1 MKIKNTKTKQKK
13 HQIIILGLKIN
24 IQKEYMEVLN
34 IIIMSNIIK
43 KSKFENILIINIELI
58 KD

>member
-1 MKIKNTKTKQKK
+1 
-13 HQIIILGLKIN
+13 
-24 IQKEYMEVLN
+24 MEVLN

-58 KD
+58 KDEKIF

>member
-1 MKIKNTKTKQKK
+1 
-13 HQIIILGLKIN
+13 
-24 IQKEYMEVLN
+24 MEVLN

-43 KSKFENILIINIELI
+43 KSKFENILIINIDLI

>member
-1 MKIKNTKTKQKK
+1 
-13 HQIIILGLKIN
+13 
-24 IQKEYMEVLN
+24 MEVLN

-43 KSKFENILIINIELI
+43 KSKFENKLIINIDLI

>member
-1 MKIKNTKTKQKK
+1 
-13 HQIIILGLKIN
+13 
-24 IQKEYMEVLN
+24 MEVLN